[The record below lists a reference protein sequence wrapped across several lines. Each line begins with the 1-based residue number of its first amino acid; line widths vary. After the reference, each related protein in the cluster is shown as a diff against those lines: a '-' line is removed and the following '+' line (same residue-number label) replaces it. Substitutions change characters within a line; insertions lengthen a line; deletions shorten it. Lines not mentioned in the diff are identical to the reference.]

1 MWVQTTSLEHIGVED
16 LKTSKSAY
24 FHYMHIILVAWN
36 LSRIPHAIK
45 MVEELMSNKI
55 YPWDMDMEGGVLYT
69 KALMLELEGLTRD
82 QDSFNGWKF
91 YMHQIDNLSLVLC
104 G

>member
-1 MWVQTTSLEHIGVED
+1 
-16 LKTSKSAY
+16 
-24 FHYMHIILVAWN
+24 
-36 LSRIPHAIK
+36 

-82 QDSFNGWKF
+82 QDSFNG
-91 YMHQIDNLSLVLC
+91 
-104 G
+104 